1 MVSIFINAIIHHKRG
16 EQTQTRIAVK
26 DVLYKKLDK
35 KFSDFQIGW
44 PDPGA
49 AAVRG
54 PEGPEASPQ
63 GAGGGRGQAE
73 ADLQWQPA
81 PAQGEDIMWRI

>member
-1 MVSIFINAIIHHKRG
+1 MIFEAGCSDRKCHHKRG

-26 DVLYKKLDK
+26 VVLYKNQDE

-49 AAVRG
+49 AGVRG
-54 PEGPEASPQ
+54 PEGPQASPQ
-63 GAGGGRGQAE
+63 GEGGGRG
-73 ADLQWQPA
+73 
-81 PAQGEDIMWRI
+81 